1 MSVWAVGQESEQRT
15 QRHKEV
21 TGVKGRPCEILVKCP
36 AFSGHQFTRVLR
48 IASGSRPFPTY
59 LKTPGL

>member
-15 QRHKEV
+15 QGHKEV
-21 TGVKGRPCEILVKCP
+21 TGVRGRPFEILVKCL

-48 IASGSRPFPTY
+48 IASGVAPDPFPPT
-59 LKTPGL
+59 